1 MTLDLLY
8 TLTVL
13 SPSIFKNDQK
23 LKDLINILK
32 SDKIKKV
39 RDAAILLNSI
49 LDDLSKRNGLSLNI

>member
-13 SPSIFKNDQK
+13 SPSIFKNDQR

>member
-13 SPSIFKNDQK
+13 SPCIFKNDQK

>member
-13 SPSIFKNDQK
+13 SPSIFRNDQK